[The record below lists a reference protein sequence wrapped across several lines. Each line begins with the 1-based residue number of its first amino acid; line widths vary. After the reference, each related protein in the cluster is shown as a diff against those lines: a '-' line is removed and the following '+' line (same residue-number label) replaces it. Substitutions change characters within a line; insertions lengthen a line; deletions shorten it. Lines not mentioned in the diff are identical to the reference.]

1 MVAVGISYSTFQGI
15 ILVFRSIASRLMLW
29 FLVIA
34 LVPCCAVAFLLNRVS
49 IGAIQELVEGN
60 LRIIADT
67 KAAELDRFALER
79 LHDASNLAQ
88 APGMI
93 ETAEYLANA
102 GEKPANKAEWN
113 ARKDLYLR
121 GMRSFAEINGY
132 PNIFLLGPEGQLLL
146 ELHPGPDI
154 GKTLFTGPLKDSEL
168 AGVVDRARTLL
179 QTDLSDYQV
188 YPGAQKATAYTA
200 SPILKDG
207 AVLGII
213 VIELDNDQVFS
224 TFSDYSGL
232 GETGESLVATNVKG
246 AAVFV
251 APLRSDPAAAFHR
264 RIEIGDKNGA
274 AIQSAVQGQRGY
286 GETLDYRGDKVVSVW
301 TYIPSFRWGL
311 VVKQNTSEAFKLVYK
326 QQLYAAIL
334 VALTVFVVSIVA
346 LVVASNLSRPIFE
359 AVRVAQSVAEG
370 DLTTQVLVTDRGETG
385 QLQAAIQKMIEY
397 LRSLIGKIQQ
407 SSVTLLTT
415 ATEISATSRQ
425 QGQTMTDFGASTN
438 EAAAAVKQI
447 SSTSQEL
454 LRTMDEVSQVAVA
467 AAERAIS
474 GQGGLEVMDSAMR
487 LLADSTTSIGSKLA
501 VISERARNINV
512 VVTTIT
518 KVADQTN
525 LLSINAAIEAEKA
538 GEAGLGFLVV
548 AREIRRL
555 ADQTAVATLD
565 IERMV
570 QEMQQSV
577 TAGVM
582 EMDKFSEQ
590 VRRGVQEVARVSG
603 QLGEVIHSVQLLTT
617 RFEQVN
623 EGMRAQTAGAEQ
635 IRDAMARL
643 SEGAGQTIRSLAD
656 FNKATVQL
664 REAVGSLKEDVSWFT
679 LQRESQQVISG

>member
-1 MVAVGISYSTFQGI
+1 
-15 ILVFRSIASRLMLW
+15 MLW
-29 FLVIA
+29 FLLIA
-34 LVPCCAVAFLLNRVS
+34 LVPCCTVAFLLNRIS
-49 IGAIQELVEGN
+49 ISAIHELVEGN
-60 LRIIADT
+60 LRIVADT
-67 KAAELDRFALER
+67 KAAELDRYALER

-88 APGMI
+88 SPGLI
-93 ETAEYLANA
+93 DTAEYLVKA
-102 GEKPANKAEWN
+102 GDKPANLKEWN
-113 ARKDLYLR
+113 AHRDLYLR
-121 GMRSFAEINGY
+121 GMRSFAEINDY
-132 PNIFLLGPEGQLLL
+132 PNIFLLGPDGQIILQ
-146 ELHPGPDI
+146 LHPGLEM
-154 GKTLFTGPLKDSEL
+154 GKSLFTGPLKDTEL

-179 QTDLSDYQV
+179 QTDLSDYQM
-188 YPGAQKATAYTA
+188 YPGDLKPQAFTAC
-200 SPILKDG
+200 PILKDG
-207 AVLGII
+207 AVVGIV
-213 VIELDNDQVFS
+213 VIKLDNDQVFS

-232 GETGESLVATNVKG
+232 GATGESLVATKINET
-246 AAVFV
+246 AVFV
-251 APLRSDPAAAFHR
+251 APLRNDPDAAFKR
-264 RIEIGDKNGA
+264 RVEIGEKNGE
-274 AIQSAVQGQRGY
+274 AIQLAVQGQRGY
-286 GETLDYRGDKVVSVW
+286 GEETDYRGKKVVAVW

-311 VVKQNTSEAFKLVYK
+311 VVKQNTAEAFALVY
-326 QQLYAAIL
+326 QQQQAAAIL
-334 VALTVFVVSIVA
+334 VAITVLVVA
-346 LVVASNLSRPIFE
+346 LAALLVASNLSRPIYE
-359 AVRVAQSVAEG
+359 AVRAAQSVAGG
-370 DLTTQVLVTDRGETG
+370 DLTTQVQVNARGETG
-385 QLQAAIQKMIEY
+385 ELQTAIQKMVEY

-407 SSVTLLTT
+407 SSVSLLTT

-425 QGQTMTDFGASTN
+425 QGQTMSDFGASTN

-474 GQGGLEVMDSAMR
+474 GQGGLEVMDGAMR

-555 ADQTAVATLD
+555 ADQTAIATLD

-590 VRRGVQEVARVSG
+590 VRRGVQEVANVSG

-643 SEGAGQTIRSLAD
+643 SEGAGQTIRSLGE

-679 LQRESQQVISG
+679 LQRESEQVKPG

>member
-1 MVAVGISYSTFQGI
+1 
-15 ILVFRSIASRLMLW
+15 MLW
-29 FLVIA
+29 FLLIA
-34 LVPCCAVAFLLNRVS
+34 LVPCCGVAFLLNRIS

-88 APGMI
+88 SPGLI
-93 ETAEYLANA
+93 ETAEYLAKA
-102 GEKPANKAEWN
+102 GDKPANPTEWR
-113 ARKDLYLR
+113 AKRDLYLR
-121 GMRSFAEINGY
+121 AMRSFAEINGY
-132 PNIFLLGPEGQLLL
+132 PNIFLLGPEGQLLVS
-146 ELHPGPDI
+146 LHPGPDM
-154 GKTLFTGPLKDSEL
+154 GKSLFTGPLKDTEL

-188 YPGAQKATAYTA
+188 YPGEVKASAYTA

-207 AVLGII
+207 AVVGIV
-213 VIELDNDQVFS
+213 VIELDNEQVFS
-224 TFSDYSGL
+224 AFSDYSGL
-232 GETGESLVATNVKG
+232 GQTGDSLVATKINET
-246 AAVFV
+246 AVFV
-251 APLRSDPAAAFHR
+251 APMRNDTEAAFKR
-264 RIEIGDKNGA
+264 VIEFGSKKGIA
-274 AIQSAVQGQRGY
+274 TQWAVQGQRGY
-286 GETLDYRGDKVVSVW
+286 GETLDYRGVKVVAVW

-311 VVKQNTSEAFKLVYK
+311 VVKQDSTEAFALVY
-326 QQLYAAIL
+326 QQQRAAAIL
-334 VALTVFVVSIVA
+334 VGLTVFVVALVA
-346 LVVASNLSRPIFE
+346 LLVASNLSRPVIE
-359 AVRVAQSVAEG
+359 AVRAAQSVAAGNLARE
-370 DLTTQVLVTDRGETG
+370 VAVTSRGELG
-385 QLQAAIQKMIEY
+385 QLQIAIQKMVEY
-397 LRSLIGKIQQ
+397 LRALIGKIQQ
-407 SSVTLLTT
+407 SSVTMLAT

-425 QGQTMTDFGASTN
+425 QGQTMSEFGASTN

-454 LRTMDEVSQVAVA
+454 LRTMDEVSQVAGA

-474 GQGGLEVMDSAMR
+474 GQSGLEVMDGAMR
-487 LLADSTTSIGSKLA
+487 MLADSTTSIGSKLA

-555 ADQTAVATLD
+555 ADQTAIATLD

-577 TAGVM
+577 SAGVM

-590 VRRGVQEVARVSG
+590 VRRGVQEVAKVSG
-603 QLGEVIHSVQLLTT
+603 QLGEVIGSVQLLTT

-643 SEGAGQTIRSLAD
+643 SEGAGQTIRSLGE

-664 REAVGSLKEDVSWFT
+664 REAVSSLKEDVSWFT
-679 LQRESQQVISG
+679 LQRDVQQVKPG

>member
-1 MVAVGISYSTFQGI
+1 
-15 ILVFRSIASRLMLW
+15 MLW
-29 FLVIA
+29 FLFIA
-34 LVPCCAVAFLLNRVS
+34 LVPCCGVAFLLNRVS

-60 LRIIADT
+60 LRIIADN
-67 KAAELDRFALER
+67 KADMLDRFALER

-88 APGMI
+88 SQGMI
-93 ETAEYLANA
+93 EAADMLS
-102 GEKPANKAEWN
+102 KPATDKTPRGLDWN
-113 ARKDLYLR
+113 AKKEFYLR
-121 GMRSFAEINGY
+121 GMRSYAEINGY
-132 PNIFLLGPEGQLLL
+132 PNIILFGPDGQLLL
-146 ELHPGPDI
+146 QLQSLEI
-154 GKTLFTGPLKDSEL
+154 GHSLFDGPLQDTEL

-179 QTDLSDYQV
+179 QTDLSDYQL
-188 YPGAQKATAYTA
+188 YPGNTKPLAFTAC
-200 SPILKDG
+200 PVIKEG
-207 AVLGII
+207 QVVGIVAI
-213 VIELDNDQVFS
+213 QLDNEQVFS
-224 TFSDYSGL
+224 PFSDFSGL
-232 GETGESLVATNVKG
+232 GATGETLVATKVNDY
-246 AAVFV
+246 AVYV
-251 APLRSDPAAAFHR
+251 APLRRDPEAAFKKR
-264 RIEIGDKNGA
+264 VEIGDKRGLA
-274 AIQSAVQGQRGY
+274 TQWAVQGQRGY
-286 GETLDYRGDKVVSVW
+286 GETVDYLGTKVVAVW

-311 VVKQNTSEAFKLVYK
+311 VVKQDATEAFALVYR
-326 QQLYAAIL
+326 QQYLAAIL
-334 VALTVFVVSIVA
+334 VGFTVIIVVFVALIVS
-346 LVVASNLSRPIFE
+346 SNLSRPVIE
-359 AVRVAQSVAEG
+359 VVRVAQSLAAG
-370 DLTTQVLVTDRGETG
+370 DLTTDVKITGRGELA
-385 QLQAAIQKMIEY
+385 QLQTAIQKMIEY

-407 SSVTLLTT
+407 SSVALLTT

-425 QGQTMTDFGASTN
+425 QGQTMNEFGASTN
-438 EAAAAVKQI
+438 QAAAAVKQI

-454 LRTMDEVSQVAVA
+454 LRTMDEVNQLA
-467 AAERAIS
+467 AAASERAIS
-474 GQGGLEVMDSAMR
+474 GQGGLEVMDGAMR

-555 ADQTAVATLD
+555 ADQTAIATLD

-590 VRRGVQEVARVSG
+590 VRRGVQEVGRVSG
-603 QLGEVIHSVQLLTT
+603 QLGEVIQSAQLLTD

-623 EGMRAQTAGAEQ
+623 EGMRAQTTGAEQ
-635 IRDAMARL
+635 IRDAMSHL
-643 SEGAGQTIRSLAD
+643 TEGAGQTIRSLSD

-679 LQRESQQVISG
+679 LHRETQQAKSV

>member
-1 MVAVGISYSTFQGI
+1 M
-15 ILVFRSIASRLMLW
+15 FRSIASRLMVW

-93 ETAEYLANA
+93 ETAEYLVKA
-102 GEKPANKAEWN
+102 GDKPANLPEYTAKKE
-113 ARKDLYLR
+113 LYLR

-132 PNIFLLGPEGQLLL
+132 PNILLLGPDGELLL
-146 ELHPGPDI
+146 EIAKDSQMAKSI
-154 GKTLFTGPLKDSEL
+154 GKSLFTGPLKDSEL

-188 YPGAQKATAYTA
+188 YPGATKATAYTA
-200 SPILKDG
+200 CPILKEG
-207 AVLGII
+207 AVLGIV

-232 GETGESLVATNVKG
+232 GETGECLVATKVG
-246 AAVFV
+246 DAAVFV
-251 APLRSDPAAAFHR
+251 APLRNDTEAAFKR
-264 RIEIGDKNGA
+264 RVEIGDKRGVA
-274 AIQSAVQGQRGY
+274 TQLAVQGQRGY
-286 GETLDYRGDKVVSVW
+286 GETLDYRGEKAVAVW

-311 VVKQNTSEAFKLVYK
+311 VVKQNTSEAFKLVH
-326 QQLYAAIL
+326 QQQIYAGIL
-334 VALTVFVVSIVA
+334 VGLTVFVVALVA
-346 LVVASNLSRPIFE
+346 LLVARNLSRPIFQ
-359 AVRVAQSVAEG
+359 AVRAAQSVASG
-370 DLTTQVLVTDRGETG
+370 DLTTRVIVTDRGETG
-385 QLQAAIQKMIEY
+385 ELQAAIQKMIEY

-407 SSVTLLTT
+407 SSVMLLTT

-425 QGQTMTDFGASTN
+425 QGQTMNEFGASTN

-447 SSTSQEL
+447 SSTGLEL

-467 AAERAIS
+467 AAERAMS
-474 GQGGLEVMDSAMR
+474 GQGGLEVMDGAMR
-487 LLADSTTSIGSKLA
+487 QLAESTTSIGSKLA

-555 ADQTAVATLD
+555 ADQTAIATLD

-590 VRRGVQEVARVSG
+590 VRRGVQEVANVGG

-623 EGMRAQTAGAEQ
+623 EGMRAQTTGAEQ
-635 IRDAMARL
+635 IRDAMAQL
-643 SEGAGQTIRSLAD
+643 SEGAGQTIRSLSD

-664 REAVGSLKEDVSWFT
+664 REAVSSLKEDVSWFT
-679 LQRESQQVISG
+679 LQAETQQVIEAE

>member
-1 MVAVGISYSTFQGI
+1 
-15 ILVFRSIASRLMLW
+15 MLW
-29 FLVIA
+29 FLLIA
-34 LVPCCAVAFLLNRVS
+34 LVPCCTVAFLLNRIS
-49 IGAIQELVEGN
+49 ISAIHELVEGN
-60 LRIIADT
+60 LRIVADT
-67 KAAELDRFALER
+67 KAAELDRYALER

-88 APGMI
+88 SPGLI
-93 ETAEYLANA
+93 DTAEYLVKA
-102 GEKPANKAEWN
+102 GDKPANLKEWN
-113 ARKDLYLR
+113 AHRDLYLR
-121 GMRSFAEINGY
+121 GMRSFAEINDY
-132 PNIFLLGPEGQLLL
+132 PNIFLLGPDGQIILQ
-146 ELHPGPDI
+146 LHPGLEM
-154 GKTLFTGPLKDSEL
+154 GKSLFTGPLKDTEL

-179 QTDLSDYQV
+179 QTDLSDYQM
-188 YPGAQKATAYTA
+188 YPGDLKPQAFTAC
-200 SPILKDG
+200 PILKDG
-207 AVLGII
+207 AVVGIV
-213 VIELDNDQVFS
+213 VIKLDNDQVFS

-232 GETGESLVATNVKG
+232 GATGESLVATKINET
-246 AAVFV
+246 AVFV
-251 APLRSDPAAAFHR
+251 APLRNDPDAAFKR
-264 RIEIGDKNGA
+264 RVEIGEKNGE
-274 AIQSAVQGQRGY
+274 AIQLAVQGQRGY
-286 GETLDYRGDKVVSVW
+286 GEETDYRGKKVVAVW

-311 VVKQNTSEAFKLVYK
+311 VVKQNTAEAFALVY
-326 QQLYAAIL
+326 QQQQAAAIL
-334 VALTVFVVSIVA
+334 VAITVLVVA
-346 LVVASNLSRPIFE
+346 LAALLVASNLSRPIYE
-359 AVRVAQSVAEG
+359 AVRAAQSVAGG
-370 DLTTQVLVTDRGETG
+370 DLTTQVQVNARGETG
-385 QLQAAIQKMIEY
+385 ELQTAIQKMVEY

-407 SSVTLLTT
+407 SSVSLLTT

-425 QGQTMTDFGASTN
+425 QGQTMSDFGASTN

-474 GQGGLEVMDSAMR
+474 GQGGLEVMDGAMR

-555 ADQTAVATLD
+555 ADQTAIATLD
-565 IERMV
+565 FERMV

-590 VRRGVQEVARVSG
+590 VRRGVQEVANVSG

-643 SEGAGQTIRSLAD
+643 SEGAGQTIRSLGE

-679 LQRESQQVISG
+679 LQRESEQVKPG

>member
-1 MVAVGISYSTFQGI
+1 M
-15 ILVFRSIASRLMLW
+15 MW
-29 FLVIA
+29 FLLIA
-34 LVPCCAVAFLLNRVS
+34 LVPCCGVAFLLNRIS

-60 LRIIADT
+60 LRVIADT

-88 APGMI
+88 SPGLI
-93 ETAEYLANA
+93 ETAEYLAKA
-102 GEKPANKAEWN
+102 GDKPANPAEW
-113 ARKDLYLR
+113 RTKRDLYLR
-121 GMRSFAEINGY
+121 AMRSFAEINGY
-132 PNIFLLGPEGQLLL
+132 PNIFLLGPEGELLIS
-146 ELHPGPDI
+146 LHQGPDM
-154 GKTLFTGPLKDSEL
+154 GKSLFTGPLKDTEL

-179 QTDLSDYQV
+179 QTDLSDYQM
-188 YPGAQKATAYTA
+188 YPGEVKASAYTA
-200 SPILKDG
+200 CPILKDG
-207 AVLGII
+207 AVVGIV
-213 VIELDNDQVFS
+213 VIELDNEQVFS
-224 TFSDYSGL
+224 AFSDFSGL
-232 GETGESLVATNVKG
+232 GQTGESLVATKINDT
-246 AAVFV
+246 AVFV
-251 APLRSDPAAAFHR
+251 APLRNDTEAAFKR
-264 RIEIGDKNGA
+264 VVEFGNKKGA
-274 AIQSAVQGQRGY
+274 ATQWAVQGQRGY
-286 GETLDYRGDKVVSVW
+286 GETLDYRGLKVVAVW

-311 VVKQNTSEAFKLVYK
+311 VVKQDSTEAFALVY
-326 QQLYAAIL
+326 QQQRAAAIL
-334 VALTVFVVSIVA
+334 VAFTVFVVALVA
-346 LVVASNLSRPIFE
+346 LLVASNLTRPVIE
-359 AVRVAQSVAEG
+359 AVRAAQSVAAG
-370 DLTTQVLVTDRGETG
+370 DLTTELLVTSRGEMG
-385 QLQAAIQKMIEY
+385 QLQTAIQKMVEY

-407 SSVTLLTT
+407 SSVTMLTT

-425 QGQTMTDFGASTN
+425 QGQTMSEFGASTN

-454 LRTMDEVSQVAVA
+454 LRTMDEVSQVASD

-474 GQGGLEVMDSAMR
+474 GQGGLEVMDAAMH

-555 ADQTAVATLD
+555 ADQTAIATLD

-577 TAGVM
+577 SAGVM

-590 VRRGVQEVARVSG
+590 VRRGVQEVAKVSG
-603 QLGEVIHSVQLLTT
+603 QLGEVIGSVQLLTT

-643 SEGAGQTIRSLAD
+643 SEGAGQTIRSLGE
-656 FNKATVQL
+656 FNKATGQL
-664 REAVGSLKEDVSWFT
+664 REAVSSLKEDVSWFT
-679 LQRESQQVISG
+679 LQRDGQPVKPE